1 MSDFKRHEG
10 LTTRI
15 ARRYGRKKGLVR
27 HYWSLARCRLGA
39 FRDFQSVDWSRVDRL
54 VFVCQGNICRSPYAE
69 ARMRGKGASALSFGL
84 AAPNGD
90 GADPVAVRVAAG
102 RGVDLSSHQTRG
114 PAQARI
120 GPRDLLLAM
129 EPWQA
134 RQVCDVAR
142 SAGAQVTLL
151 GLWSARLRPHIEDP
165 YGLSEAYYDNCF
177 ALIDS
182 LIEEILRRLPARP
195 REHA

>member
-1 MSDFKRHEG
+1 MSDFKCHEG

-27 HYWSLARCRLGA
+27 HCLSLAKYRLGA
-39 FRDFQSVDWSRVDRL
+39 FREFQSVDWSRVDRL

-69 ARMRGKGASALSFGL
+69 VRTRGKGVSTLSFGL
-84 AAPNGD
+84 AAVNGRP
-90 GADPVAVRVAAG
+90 ADPVAVRVAAE

-114 PAQARI
+114 ASHFPI

-134 RQVCDVAR
+134 RQACDMAR
-142 SAGAQVTLL
+142 AVDAQVTLL
-151 GLWSARLRPHIEDP
+151 GLWSPQPRPHIEDP
-165 YGLSEAYYDNCF
+165 FGLSEAYYDHCF
-177 ALIDS
+177 TLIDS
-182 LIEEILRRLPARP
+182 LIEEILRRLPPRV